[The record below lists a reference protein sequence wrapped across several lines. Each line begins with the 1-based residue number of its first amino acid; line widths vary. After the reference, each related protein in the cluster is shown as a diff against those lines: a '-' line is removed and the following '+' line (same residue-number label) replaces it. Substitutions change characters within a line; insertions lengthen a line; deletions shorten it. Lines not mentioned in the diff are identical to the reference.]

1 MQNRDKYFGEEE
13 ADELVSY
20 LEYRSQAWFQSL
32 ITSDYIDKIRRSWE
46 AHHGVFY
53 ENSHDISFGGE
64 QGELVQM
71 PVNHYSNIA
80 QNILTMVTATR
91 PSFQAKA
98 INTDL
103 KSQIQTNLAN
113 GLLDFYMRDKRLEQD
128 LKRCVEYA
136 IIMGSGYL
144 KMEWNATSGE
154 IYDTMDPE
162 YEYETDPVTGEE
174 IPVIDEET
182 GEHKIAQEGYP
193 IYEGDVEFTCLSV
206 LDVVFDTTK
215 ETPKQDWQLARS
227 FKNKFDLAAK
237 YPEFEQEIIGLKTKS
252 DNSSQRLSLTPM
264 DETVDVP
271 VYEFFHR
278 RSESLPQGRYVLYL
292 SKDIILVDTVLPYR
306 KLPIFRISP
315 RDILGTPFGTTNM
328 FDLLPLQ
335 KGINSLYSTA
345 MTNNHTFG
353 VQNIVSAR
361 GAGLTM
367 TELAGGLNHIEVDDM
382 SQIPVALQLTATSA
396 ECYNLI
402 ADLVRQME
410 VISGVNAVARGNPDP
425 KQNLRSGNALAL
437 IQSQALQFISG
448 LQQSYIH
455 LIEDVGT
462 NLVTLLQDFANV
474 PRIAQ
479 IAGKSNASYMKEFT
493 GGDLSSINRVV
504 VDAGNALA
512 QCLEK
517 GTEVLM
523 HDGTIAKVEDI
534 RLGDLVM
541 GPDSK
546 PRTVGNINSGD
557 EMMYKVI
564 SKDKHRHVSY
574 GCNESHILTLKYCSD
589 DHRYDVKKGDI
600 LDISVREY
608 QKLPKRHKRLLQGFR
623 TAVEFE
629 QKALT
634 VPAYILGSWLGDGT
648 SACTAITSMDSEIV
662 TEWSNY
668 ASSLGLTLSTSTS
681 NTSGKARTYHITSG
695 QANGRSDRNPFMNE
709 LRSMELIDNKHIPHI
724 YLTSDRKDRLEL
736 LAGLIDTDGSR
747 IGETYVFTQKSDKI
761 ASQVDFLAK
770 SLGFRSNL
778 KKKKTFSSEMVPKE
792 VPGEINCVTIGGN
805 TWEIPCRLPRKQCQP
820 TEKQKDWLN
829 YGINVVPVAEGTYF
843 GFTLVEEPH
852 FVLGDFTVTHNTTAG
867 RVEMATQLIQMGI
880 IKTSEEYISVM
891 NTGKLET
898 LTESQNKQLLL
909 IRAENERLIEG
920 KMQIRAIITDEHD
933 LHIREHQSVLA
944 DPDLRMDGELVE
956 RATAH
961 LQEHID
967 ILSNPANA
975 NLLMSMKQQPIM
987 PPAAPMPPPGAP
999 NAQGAPA
1006 PAPEGGSPDQLMSNP
1021 QAQDVSVQ
1029 SQQGALP
1036 NPSQPPQPFSDLPQ
1050 NGQEL
1055 FNLNTSGKQ

>member
-1 MQNRDKYFGEEE
+1 MQNRDKYFGLEEPE
-13 ADELVSY
+13 KLVSY

-32 ITSDYIDKIRRSWE
+32 LTSQYLEKIKASWQ
-46 AHHGVFY
+46 AYHGVFY
-53 ENSHDISFGGE
+53 DGSTGISFGGE

-98 INTDL
+98 VNTDL

-128 LKRCVEYA
+128 LKRAVEYA
-136 IIMGSGYL
+136 IVMGTGFI
-144 KMEWNATSGE
+144 KMNWNATSGE
-154 IYDTMDPE
+154 IYDTLDPE
-162 YEYETDPVTGEE
+162 YEYEVDSETGEE

-182 GEHKIAQEGYP
+182 GEQKILREGFP
-193 IYEGDVEFTCLSV
+193 IYEGDVEFETLSP

-215 ETPKQDWQLARS
+215 ETAKQDWQLARS
-227 FKNKFDLAAK
+227 FKNKYDLAAK
-237 YPEFEQEIIGLKTKS
+237 YPEYEEQIKGLKTKS
-252 DNSSQRLSLTPM
+252 DNSAYRLTITPM

-315 RDILGTPFGTTNM
+315 RDILGTPFGFTNM
-328 FDLLPLQ
+328 FLLLPIQ
-335 KGINSLYSTA
+335 EGINSLYSTA

-425 KQNLRSGNALAL
+425 KQNLRSGAALAL
-437 IQSQALQFISG
+437 VQSQALQFVSG

-479 IAGKSNASYMKEFT
+479 IAGKSNASFMKEFT

-512 QCLEK
+512 Q
-517 GTEVLM
+517 
-523 HDGTIAKVEDI
+523 
-534 RLGDLVM
+534 
-541 GPDSK
+541 
-546 PRTVGNINSGD
+546 
-557 EMMYKVI
+557 
-564 SKDKHRHVSY
+564 
-574 GCNESHILTLKYCSD
+574 
-589 DHRYDVKKGDI
+589 
-600 LDISVREY
+600 
-608 QKLPKRHKRLLQGFR
+608 
-623 TAVEFE
+623 
-629 QKALT
+629 
-634 VPAYILGSWLGDGT
+634 
-648 SACTAITSMDSEIV
+648 
-662 TEWSNY
+662 
-668 ASSLGLTLSTSTS
+668 
-681 NTSGKARTYHITSG
+681 
-695 QANGRSDRNPFMNE
+695 
-709 LRSMELIDNKHIPHI
+709 
-724 YLTSDRKDRLEL
+724 
-736 LAGLIDTDGSR
+736 
-747 IGETYVFTQKSDKI
+747 
-761 ASQVDFLAK
+761 
-770 SLGFRSNL
+770 
-778 KKKKTFSSEMVPKE
+778 
-792 VPGEINCVTIGGN
+792 
-805 TWEIPCRLPRKQCQP
+805 
-820 TEKQKDWLN
+820 
-829 YGINVVPVAEGTYF
+829 
-843 GFTLVEEPH
+843 
-852 FVLGDFTVTHNTTAG
+852 TTAG
-867 RVEMATQLIQMGI
+867 RVEMATQLIQMSM
-880 IKTSEEYISVM
+880 IKTPEEYISVI
-891 NTGKLET
+891 NTGKLEC

-933 LHIREHQSVLA
+933 LHIREHQAVLA
-944 DPDLRMDGELVE
+944 DPDLRMDAELVE

-987 PPAAPMPPPGAP
+987 PPPAPMPP
-999 NAQGAPA
+999 QGAAGPA
-1006 PAPEGGSPDQLMSNP
+1006 PLTQDQAAAGNNAAGVLDNP
-1021 QAQDVSVQ
+1021 QAQDISTQ
-1029 SQQGALP
+1029 SQAGAMMP
-1036 NPSQPPQPFSDLPQ
+1036 NPSQPPAPFEDSPQ
-1050 NGQEL
+1050 TSQEL
-1055 FNLNTSGKQ
+1055 FNNNVGQS